1 MEPLLIIDLILTGIC
16 LLVLVVLLLRRGQN
30 GAGANGDTEREIRAL
45 GDKIDKLG
53 NVADYT
59 TRRVGELNDRTEYRL
74 NMIQKQ
80 LNDDIKY
87 MSQANAENLE
97 IIRRT
102 VDEKL
107 SSTLEGKLGKSY
119 SLINERLEA
128 VYKGLGEVRGLAQ
141 SVGDIKK
148 VFTNVKLRGT
158 WGETQLDALLAQML
172 SPEQYAAS
180 VRLNPLSGAMVD
192 FAVKIPS
199 KDEELV
205 WLPIDSKFPVEEYQR
220 LIDASDAFD
229 KAAEERAL
237 KNLERAVRLQAES
250 IAEKYILPPTTT
262 DFAVMYL
269 PLEGLYAELLKMPDL
284 SEFLYRKRIMA
295 CGPTNLG
302 ALLSTVQTG
311 FKTAAIEKRSGE
323 LWQLLNTF
331 RYEFAKFSDILEKT
345 QKKLQE
351 AQDSIDS
358 AAKKT
363 RTISRK
369 LNAVEGLETN
379 HLDDGSDTPP
389 PLTDNKFFEI
399 ILSRRPSD
407 RAKRACFFAG
417 NVVYFDY
424 DEN

>member
-1 MEPLLIIDLILTGIC
+1 MELLLIIDLILTGIC
-16 LLVLVVLLLRRGQN
+16 LLVLVILLLRRGQN

-180 VRLNPLSGAMVD
+180 VRLNPLSGVMVD

-379 HLDDGSDTPP
+379 YLDDGSDTPP
-389 PLTDNKFFEI
+389 AAD
-399 ILSRRPSD
+399 
-407 RAKRACFFAG
+407 G
-417 NVVYFDY
+417 Q
-424 DEN
+424 

>member
-1 MEPLLIIDLILTGIC
+1 MEPLLIFNIIISFIC
-16 LLVLVVLLLRRGQN
+16 LIAVFVLIFRKPPKPQGQEDEKQTQ
-30 GAGANGDTEREIRAL
+30 AITE
-45 GDKIDKLG
+45 KIDKLG
-53 NVADYT
+53 NVLDYT
-59 TRRVGELNDRTEYRL
+59 NRRVGELNDRTEYRL
-74 NMIQKQ
+74 NLIQKQ

-87 MSQANAENLE
+87 MSQTNAQNLE
-97 IIRRT
+97 VIRRT

-107 SSTLEGKLGKSY
+107 SSTLEGKLGESY

-128 VYKGLGEVRGLAQ
+128 VYKGLGEVRGLAA

-158 WGETQLDALLAQML
+158 WGETQLDALLSQML

-180 VRLNPLSGAMVD
+180 VKINPLSGALVD

-199 KDEELV
+199 KDDELV

-220 LIDASDAFD
+220 LIDAADACD
-229 KAAEERAL
+229 KVAEEKAL
-237 KNLERAVRLQAES
+237 RNLERAVKLQAES
-250 IAEKYILPPTTT
+250 IAEKYIQPPLTT

-269 PLEGLYAELLKMPDL
+269 PLEGLYAELLKMPTL
-284 SEFLYRKRIMA
+284 NEFLYRKRIMA

-323 LWQLLNTF
+323 LWQMLTTF
-331 RYEFAKFSDILEKT
+331 KYEFSKFSDLLEKT
-345 QKKLQE
+345 QRKLQE

-363 RTISRK
+363 RTITRK
-369 LNAVEGLETN
+369 LNAVDGLDSGNFPSIE
-379 HLDDGSDTPP
+379 DG
-389 PLTDNKFFEI
+389 E
-399 ILSRRPSD
+399 
-407 RAKRACFFAG
+407 
-417 NVVYFDY
+417 
-424 DEN
+424 

>member
-1 MEPLLIIDLILTGIC
+1 MELLLIIDLILTGIC
-16 LLVLVVLLLRRGQN
+16 LLVLVILLLRRGQN

-389 PLTDNKFFEI
+389 AVD
-399 ILSRRPSD
+399 
-407 RAKRACFFAG
+407 G
-417 NVVYFDY
+417 Q
-424 DEN
+424 

>member
-16 LLVLVVLLLRRGQN
+16 LLVLVILLLRRGQN

-379 HLDDGSDTPP
+379 YLDDGSDTPP
-389 PLTDNKFFEI
+389 AAD
-399 ILSRRPSD
+399 
-407 RAKRACFFAG
+407 G
-417 NVVYFDY
+417 Q
-424 DEN
+424 

>member
-1 MEPLLIIDLILTGIC
+1 MELLLIIDLILTGIC
-16 LLVLVVLLLRRGQN
+16 LLVLVILLLRRGQN
-30 GAGANGDTEREIRAL
+30 GAGANGDTERELRAL

-379 HLDDGSDTPP
+379 YLDDGSDTPP
-389 PLTDNKFFEI
+389 AAD
-399 ILSRRPSD
+399 
-407 RAKRACFFAG
+407 G
-417 NVVYFDY
+417 Q
-424 DEN
+424 

>member
-1 MEPLLIIDLILTGIC
+1 MELLLIIDLILTGIC
-16 LLVLVVLLLRRGQN
+16 LLVLVILLLRRGQN

-269 PLEGLYAELLKMPDL
+269 PMEGLYAELLKMPDL

-389 PLTDNKFFEI
+389 AVD
-399 ILSRRPSD
+399 
-407 RAKRACFFAG
+407 G
-417 NVVYFDY
+417 Q
-424 DEN
+424 

>member
-1 MEPLLIIDLILTGIC
+1 MEFLLVIDLILTAIC
-16 LLVLVVLLLRRGQN
+16 LAAVVALLLRRGN
-30 GAGANGDTEREIRAL
+30 KGGAEAERETRML
-45 GDKIDKLG
+45 GEKIDKLG
-53 NVADYT
+53 SVADYT
-59 TRRVGELNDRTEYRL
+59 NRRVSELGDKTEYRL
-74 NMIQKQ
+74 DMIRQQ
-80 LNDDIKY
+80 LNEDIKY
-87 MSQANAENLE
+87 MSRANAENLE
-97 IIRRT
+97 TIRRT

-107 SSTLEGKLGKSY
+107 SSALEGRLGKSY

-128 VYKGLGEVRGLAQ
+128 VYKGLGEVRELAQ

-158 WGETQLDALLAQML
+158 WGETQLDALLSQML
-172 SPEQYAAS
+172 SPEQYAAG

-199 KDEELV
+199 KDDELV
-205 WLPIDSKFPVEEYQR
+205 WLPIDSKFPIEEYRR
-220 LIDASDAFD
+220 LLDASSALD
-229 KAAEERAL
+229 KAGEERAL
-237 KNLERAVRLQAES
+237 KNLERAVKVQAES

-262 DFAVMYL
+262 DFAIMYL
-269 PLEGLYAELLKMPDL
+269 PLEGLYAELLKMPGL
-284 SEFLYRKRIMA
+284 FEFLYRKRIMA

-331 RYEFAKFSDILEKT
+331 RHEFSRFSELLEKT
-345 QKKLQE
+345 RRKLQE

-369 LNAVEGLETN
+369 LSVVEGLGTEEFPPEEDPPSAPLPPQP
-379 HLDDGSDTPP
+379 HTPE
-389 PLTDNKFFEI
+389 D
-399 ILSRRPSD
+399 
-407 RAKRACFFAG
+407 
-417 NVVYFDY
+417 
-424 DEN
+424 

>member
-1 MEPLLIIDLILTGIC
+1 MELLLIIDLILTGIC
-16 LLVLVVLLLRRGQN
+16 LLVLVILLLRRGQN
-30 GAGANGDTEREIRAL
+30 GAGANGDTERELRAL

-379 HLDDGSDTPP
+379 YLEDGSDTPP
-389 PLTDNKFFEI
+389 AAD
-399 ILSRRPSD
+399 
-407 RAKRACFFAG
+407 G
-417 NVVYFDY
+417 Q
-424 DEN
+424 

>member
-1 MEPLLIIDLILTGIC
+1 METLLIIDLIVTAVC
-16 LLVLVVLLLRRGQN
+16 LLLVAVLFFRKRTDGNGQG
-30 GAGANGDTEREIRAL
+30 GAAQEELRAL
-45 GDKIDKLG
+45 GEKIDKLG
-53 NVADYT
+53 SVADYT
-59 TRRVGELNDRTEYRL
+59 NRRVGELNDRTEYRL
-74 NMIQKQ
+74 NLIQKQ
-80 LNDDIKY
+80 LGDDIKY
-87 MSQANAENLE
+87 MSQTNAQNLE
-97 IIRRT
+97 VIRRT

-107 SSTLEGKLGKSY
+107 SATLEGKLGESY

-128 VYKGLGEVRGLAQ
+128 VYKGLGEVRGLAA

-148 VFTNVKLRGT
+148 VFSNVKLRGT
-158 WGETQLDALLAQML
+158 WGETQLDALLSQML
-172 SPEQYAAS
+172 SPEQYASS

-199 KDEELV
+199 KDDELV

-220 LIDASDAFD
+220 LLDASDACD
-229 KAAEERAL
+229 KAAEDRAL
-237 KNLERAVRLQAES
+237 KNLERAVKLQAES
-250 IAEKYILPPTTT
+250 IAEKYILPPATT

-269 PLEGLYAELLKMPDL
+269 PLEGLYAELLKMPNL

-323 LWQLLNTF
+323 LWQLLTTF
-331 RYEFAKFSDILEKT
+331 KYEFSKFSDILEKT
-345 QKKLQE
+345 QRKLQK

-369 LNAVEGLETN
+369 LNAV
-379 HLDDGSDTPP
+379 DGPDFGGYPAVG
-389 PLTDNKFFEI
+389 DGE
-399 ILSRRPSD
+399 
-407 RAKRACFFAG
+407 
-417 NVVYFDY
+417 
-424 DEN
+424 

>member
-1 MEPLLIIDLILTGIC
+1 MEFLLVIDLILTAVC
-16 LLVLVVLLLRRGQN
+16 LAAVVALLLRRGN
-30 GAGANGDTEREIRAL
+30 KGGAEVERETRML
-45 GDKIDKLG
+45 GEKIDKLG
-53 NVADYT
+53 SVADYT
-59 TRRVGELNDRTEYRL
+59 NRRVSELGDKTEYRL
-74 NMIQKQ
+74 DMIRQQ
-80 LNDDIKY
+80 LNEDIKY
-87 MSQANAENLE
+87 MSRANAENLE
-97 IIRRT
+97 TIRRT

-107 SSTLEGKLGKSY
+107 SSALEGRLGKSY

-128 VYKGLGEVRGLAQ
+128 VYKGLGEVRELAQ

-158 WGETQLDALLAQML
+158 WGETQLDALLSQML
-172 SPEQYAAS
+172 SPEQYAAG

-199 KDEELV
+199 KDDELV
-205 WLPIDSKFPVEEYQR
+205 WLPIDSKFPIEEYRR
-220 LIDASDAFD
+220 LLDASSALD
-229 KAAEERAL
+229 KAGEERAL
-237 KNLERAVRLQAES
+237 KNLERAVKVQAES

-262 DFAVMYL
+262 DFAIMYL
-269 PLEGLYAELLKMPDL
+269 PLEGLYAELLKMPGL
-284 SEFLYRKRIMA
+284 FEFLYRKRIMA

-331 RYEFAKFSDILEKT
+331 RHEFSRFSELLEKT
-345 QKKLQE
+345 RRKLQE

-369 LNAVEGLETN
+369 LSVVEGLGTEAF
-379 HLDDGSDTPP
+379 PP
-389 PLTDNKFFEI
+389 EEDPPSAPLPPQPHAPED
-399 ILSRRPSD
+399 
-407 RAKRACFFAG
+407 
-417 NVVYFDY
+417 
-424 DEN
+424 

>member
-1 MEPLLIIDLILTGIC
+1 METLLIIDLIVTAVC
-16 LLVLVVLLLRRGQN
+16 LLLVAVLFFRKRTDGNGQG
-30 GAGANGDTEREIRAL
+30 GAAQEELRAL
-45 GDKIDKLG
+45 GEKIDKLG
-53 NVADYT
+53 SVADYT
-59 TRRVGELNDRTEYRL
+59 NRRVGELNDRTEYRL
-74 NMIQKQ
+74 NLIQKQ
-80 LNDDIKY
+80 LGDDIKY
-87 MSQANAENLE
+87 MSQTNAQNLE
-97 IIRRT
+97 VIRRT

-107 SSTLEGKLGKSY
+107 SATLEGKLGESY

-128 VYKGLGEVRGLAQ
+128 VYKGLGEVRGLAA

-148 VFTNVKLRGT
+148 VFSNVKLRGT
-158 WGETQLDALLAQML
+158 WGETQLDALLSQML
-172 SPEQYAAS
+172 SPEQYASS

-199 KDEELV
+199 KDDELV

-220 LIDASDAFD
+220 LLDASDACD
-229 KAAEERAL
+229 KAAEDRAL
-237 KNLERAVRLQAES
+237 KNLERAVKLQAES
-250 IAEKYILPPTTT
+250 IAEKYILPPATT

-269 PLEGLYAELLKMPDL
+269 PLEGLYAELLKMPNL

-323 LWQLLNTF
+323 LWQLLTTF
-331 RYEFAKFSDILEKT
+331 KYEFSKFSDILEKT
-345 QKKLQE
+345 QRKLQE

-369 LNAVEGLETN
+369 LNAV
-379 HLDDGSDTPP
+379 DGPDFGGYPAVG
-389 PLTDNKFFEI
+389 DGE
-399 ILSRRPSD
+399 
-407 RAKRACFFAG
+407 
-417 NVVYFDY
+417 
-424 DEN
+424 

>member
-1 MEPLLIIDLILTGIC
+1 MEFLLVIDLILTAVC
-16 LLVLVVLLLRRGQN
+16 LAAVVALLLRRGN
-30 GAGANGDTEREIRAL
+30 KGGAEAERETRML
-45 GDKIDKLG
+45 GEKIDKLG
-53 NVADYT
+53 SVADYT
-59 TRRVGELNDRTEYRL
+59 NRRVSELGDKTEYRL
-74 NMIQKQ
+74 DMIRQQ
-80 LNDDIKY
+80 LNEDIKY
-87 MSQANAENLE
+87 MSRANAENLE
-97 IIRRT
+97 TIRRT

-107 SSTLEGKLGKSY
+107 SSALEGRLGKSY

-128 VYKGLGEVRGLAQ
+128 VYKGLGEVRELAQ

-158 WGETQLDALLAQML
+158 WGETQLDALLSQML
-172 SPEQYAAS
+172 SPEQYAAG

-199 KDEELV
+199 KDDELV
-205 WLPIDSKFPVEEYQR
+205 WLPIDSKFPIEEYRR
-220 LIDASDAFD
+220 LLDASSALD
-229 KAAEERAL
+229 KAGEERAL
-237 KNLERAVRLQAES
+237 KNLERAVKVQAES

-262 DFAVMYL
+262 DFAIMYL
-269 PLEGLYAELLKMPDL
+269 PLEGLYAELLKMPGL
-284 SEFLYRKRIMA
+284 FEFLYRKRIMA

-331 RYEFAKFSDILEKT
+331 RHEFSRFSELLEKT
-345 QKKLQE
+345 RRKLQE

-369 LNAVEGLETN
+369 LSVVEGLGTEEFPPKEDPPSAPLPPQP
-379 HLDDGSDTPP
+379 HTPE
-389 PLTDNKFFEI
+389 D
-399 ILSRRPSD
+399 
-407 RAKRACFFAG
+407 
-417 NVVYFDY
+417 
-424 DEN
+424 

>member
-16 LLVLVVLLLRRGQN
+16 LLVLVILLLRRGQN

-180 VRLNPLSGAMVD
+180 VRLNPLSGVMVD

-379 HLDDGSDTPP
+379 YLDDGSDTPP
-389 PLTDNKFFEI
+389 AAD
-399 ILSRRPSD
+399 
-407 RAKRACFFAG
+407 G
-417 NVVYFDY
+417 Q
-424 DEN
+424 

>member
-389 PLTDNKFFEI
+389 AVD
-399 ILSRRPSD
+399 
-407 RAKRACFFAG
+407 G
-417 NVVYFDY
+417 Q
-424 DEN
+424 

>member
-1 MEPLLIIDLILTGIC
+1 METLLIIDLIVTAVC
-16 LLVLVVLLLRRGQN
+16 LLLVAVLFFRKRTDGNGQG
-30 GAGANGDTEREIRAL
+30 GAAQEELRAL
-45 GDKIDKLG
+45 GEKIDKLG
-53 NVADYT
+53 SVADYT
-59 TRRVGELNDRTEYRL
+59 NRRVGELNDRTEYRL
-74 NMIQKQ
+74 NLIQKQ
-80 LNDDIKY
+80 LGDDIKY
-87 MSQANAENLE
+87 MSQTNAQNLE
-97 IIRRT
+97 VIRRT

-107 SSTLEGKLGKSY
+107 SATLEGKLGESY

-128 VYKGLGEVRGLAQ
+128 VYKGLGEVRGLAA

-148 VFTNVKLRGT
+148 VFSNVKLRGT
-158 WGETQLDALLAQML
+158 WGETQLDALLSQTL
-172 SPEQYAAS
+172 SPEQYASS

-199 KDEELV
+199 KDDELV

-220 LIDASDAFD
+220 LLDASDACD
-229 KAAEERAL
+229 KAAEDRAL
-237 KNLERAVRLQAES
+237 KNLERAVKLQAES
-250 IAEKYILPPTTT
+250 IAEKYILPPATT

-269 PLEGLYAELLKMPDL
+269 PLEGLYAELLKMPNL

-323 LWQLLNTF
+323 LWQLLTTF
-331 RYEFAKFSDILEKT
+331 KYEFSKFSDILEKT
-345 QKKLQE
+345 QRKLQE

-369 LNAVEGLETN
+369 LNAV
-379 HLDDGSDTPP
+379 DGPDFGGYPAVG
-389 PLTDNKFFEI
+389 DGE
-399 ILSRRPSD
+399 
-407 RAKRACFFAG
+407 
-417 NVVYFDY
+417 
-424 DEN
+424 